1 MRNIIIVLVTSLI
14 LASPS
19 WAQAQEALKLA
30 YVDLQK
36 ALNLCV
42 AGKDAKD
49 AFGEVVK
56 NAEKRLSLQQDEL
69 TELKDLLEKQGMML
83 NEEVRRNKAKEYEVK
98 LRDFKRLYDDS
109 QQDLQEKDAELT
121 KDILGDLVGV
131 VDRYGKENNYTFV
144 FEKNETLLLYG
155 SSALDITDEIIK
167 IYDTEY
173 QASKS
178 P

>member
-83 NEEVRRNKAKEYEVK
+83 NEEVRR
-98 LRDFKRLYDDS
+98 
-109 QQDLQEKDAELT
+109 EKDAELT